1 MAPTLRNPQ
10 WGTPDPPAML
20 ASLGGALALLL
31 GLAVLL
37 LPLLTPELS
46 RPRDALWG
54 AVVLLLGLVLVT
66 SADRLTGAPMLGV
79 LCGGL
84 LIGRLGLEVA
94 QARWFRLLPE
104 ERQQLWSAKRWQ
116 GAWAQLSQAS
126 AKLLALGSQ
135 SLVGLGAWISERRQ
149 PRSSKRWVRPEQP
162 GSETGPEPGAEPGA
176 EPKQVA
182 EPELMA
188 EQAAKTSA
196 EPEPEAEA
204 ETSADPVAEPVA
216 ETAAEPVAEPSAEPQ
231 AEPQPERAPDRD
243 AALDAQLED
252 APDAAPEAPP
262 GTPPAEAPE
271 TALETAPAAAPIAPD
286 TPETQAVNTEPAAPE
301 TTAPNTP
308 PAAPGAEPIAAAEPV
323 PTTWISSLEELDSL
337 LDQAAPTP
345 AIDRDPASA
354 NASANASASADA
366 DASEPERAEP
376 AETARSASG
385 GAADLAEQAPA
396 SAIAAANQP
405 EPPAASDQAG

>member
-1 MAPTLRNPQ
+1 
-10 WGTPDPPAML
+10 ML

-126 AKLLALGSQ
+126 AKLLTLVSQ
-135 SLVGLGAWISERRQ
+135 SLAGLGAWIGERRQ
-149 PRSSKRWVRPEQP
+149 PRSSKRWVRPEQA
-162 GSETGPEPGAEPGA
+162 GSETGPKPGGEPAAETLAEPAAETTA
-176 EPKQVA
+176 EPTVETSRESSG
-182 EPELMA
+182 EPPA
-188 EQAAKTSA
+188 EQ
-196 EPEPEAEA
+196 
-204 ETSADPVAEPVA
+204 
-216 ETAAEPVAEPSAEPQ
+216 
-231 AEPQPERAPDRD
+231 QPERHPDRET
-243 AALDAQLED
+243 ALHAQLED
-252 APDAAPEAPP
+252 APEAAPEAPP
-262 GTPPAEAPE
+262 ETFLGTPPEASQEAAVETETTPAAALETPSAEAPDTPPAAAPE
-271 TALETAPAAAPIAPD
+271 TPLETAPAAL
-286 TPETQAVNTEPAAPE
+286 PE
-301 TTAPNTP
+301 
-308 PAAPGAEPIAAAEPV
+308 
-323 PTTWISSLEELDSL
+323 PTTWISSLAELDQL
-337 LDQAAPTP
+337 LDQAEQTHEIAGATNSAPARSDDAAALAEP
-345 AIDRDPASA
+345 AAASA
-354 NASANASASADA
+354 NA
-366 DASEPERAEP
+366 
-376 AETARSASG
+376 
-385 GAADLAEQAPA
+385 AAKP
-396 SAIAAANQP
+396 P

>member
-1 MAPTLRNPQ
+1 
-10 WGTPDPPAML
+10 ML

-31 GLAVLL
+31 GLAVLI

-135 SLVGLGAWISERRQ
+135 SLAGLGAWIGERRQ
-149 PRSSKRWVRPEQP
+149 PRSSKRWVRPEQS
-162 GSETGPEPGAEPGA
+162 GSETGPKPGAEPEPVA

-204 ETSADPVAEPVA
+204 E
-216 ETAAEPVAEPSAEPQ
+216 PQ

-243 AALDAQLED
+243 AALEAQLED
-252 APDAAPEAPP
+252 APDSTPEAPPETPLRTPPEAAPEASL
-262 GTPPAEAPE
+262 EI
-271 TALETAPAAAPIAPD
+271 ETAPAAAPG
-286 TPETQAVNTEPAAPE
+286 TPPTEAPE

-345 AIDRDPASA
+345 AIDRAPA
-354 NASANASASADA
+354 NANARASADA
-366 DASEPERAEP
+366 TEPERAEP

-385 GAADLAEQAPA
+385 GAAELAEQAPA
-396 SAIAAANQP
+396 NANPAANPP

>member
-1 MAPTLRNPQ
+1 
-10 WGTPDPPAML
+10 ML

-31 GLAVLL
+31 GLAVLI

-135 SLVGLGAWISERRQ
+135 ALAGLGAWISERRQ
-149 PRSSKRWVRPEQP
+149 PRSGKRWVRPEQS
-162 GSETGPEPGAEPGA
+162 GSETGPKPGA

-182 EPELMA
+182 EPE
-188 EQAAKTSA
+188 
-196 EPEPEAEA
+196 
-204 ETSADPVAEPVA
+204 PVA
-216 ETAAEPVAEPSAEPQ
+216 ETAAEPAAETSAEPVAEPSAEPQ
-231 AEPQPERAPDRD
+231 AEPQPERAPNRD

-252 APDAAPEAPP
+252 APEVAPAAAPEA
-262 GTPPAEAPE
+262 PPAEAPE
-271 TALETAPAAAPIAPD
+271 TDLETAPAAAP
-286 TPETQAVNTEPAAPE
+286 ETAATAVPAALGAECLAAPE
-301 TTAPNTP
+301 P
-308 PAAPGAEPIAAAEPV
+308 E
-323 PTTWISSLEELDSL
+323 PTTWINSLAELDHL
-337 LDQAAPTP
+337 LDQAEQTP
-345 AIDRDPASA
+345 AMAGATNRAPADSD
-354 NASANASASADA
+354 DA
-366 DASEPERAEP
+366 AALAEP
-376 AETARSASG
+376 AAA
-385 GAADLAEQAPA
+385 GAN
-396 SAIAAANQP
+396 AAAKPP
-405 EPPAASDQAG
+405 EHPAAGDQAG

>member
-1 MAPTLRNPQ
+1 
-10 WGTPDPPAML
+10 ML

-116 GAWAQLSQAS
+116 ATWAQLSQTIT
-126 AKLLALGSQ
+126 KLLTMVSQ
-135 SLVGLGAWISERRQ
+135 SLAGLGAWIGERRQ
-149 PRSSKRWVRPEQP
+149 PRSSKRWVRPEQS
-162 GSETGPEPGAEPGA
+162 GSETGPKPGG

-182 EPELMA
+182 EPEPV
-188 EQAAKTSA
+188 A
-196 EPEPEAEA
+196 EPAA
-204 ETSADPVAEPVA
+204 ETSAEPVAEPVA
-216 ETAAEPVAEPSAEPQ
+216 ETAAETSAKPVAEPSAEPQ

-252 APDAAPEAPP
+252 APEVAPEAPP
-262 GTPPAEAPE
+262 ETPLGTTPEASPEACSPTAPETETTPTAALETQSAEAP
-271 TALETAPAAAPIAPD
+271 D
-286 TPETQAVNTEPAAPE
+286 
-301 TTAPNTP
+301 TP
-308 PAAPGAEPIAAAEPV
+308 PAAPEAESMAAPEPV
-323 PTTWISSLEELDSL
+323 PTTWISSLAELDQL
-337 LDQAAPTP
+337 LDQAEQTP
-345 AIDRDPASA
+345 AIAGATNSAPASSYDAAALAEPAAASA
-354 NASANASASADA
+354 NA
-366 DASEPERAEP
+366 
-376 AETARSASG
+376 
-385 GAADLAEQAPA
+385 
-396 SAIAAANQP
+396 AANPP

>member
-1 MAPTLRNPQ
+1 
-10 WGTPDPPAML
+10 ML

-135 SLVGLGAWISERRQ
+135 SLAGLGAWIGERRQ
-149 PRSSKRWVRPEQP
+149 TRSSKRWVRPEQP
-162 GSETGPEPGAEPGA
+162 GSETGPEPEA

-188 EQAAKTSA
+188 EKAAKTSA
-196 EPEPEAEA
+196 EP
-204 ETSADPVAEPVA
+204 
-216 ETAAEPVAEPSAEPQ
+216 AAAPQ
-231 AEPQPERAPDRD
+231 VEPQPERAPDRD
-243 AALDAQLED
+243 AALKAQLED

-262 GTPPAEAPE
+262 ETPLRTPPEAAPE
-271 TALETAPAAAPIAPD
+271 ASLETETAPAAAPG
-286 TPETQAVNTEPAAPE
+286 TPPAAPE

-308 PAAPGAEPIAAAEPV
+308 PAAPGAEPIAAAEPA

-345 AIDRDPASA
+345 AIDSDPASA
-354 NASANASASADA
+354 NSSASADADA

-405 EPPAASDQAG
+405 EPPTASDQAG

>member
-1 MAPTLRNPQ
+1 
-10 WGTPDPPAML
+10 ML

-135 SLVGLGAWISERRQ
+135 ALAGLGAWISERRQ
-149 PRSSKRWVRPEQP
+149 PRSSKLWVRPEQP
-162 GSETGPEPGAEPGA
+162 GSETGPEPEA
-176 EPKQVA
+176 EPKQV
-182 EPELMA
+182 A

-196 EPEPEAEA
+196 EPAAEPEA
-204 ETSADPVAEPVA
+204 ETSAK
-216 ETAAEPVAEPSAEPQ
+216 PVAEPSAEPQ
-231 AEPQPERAPDRD
+231 AEPQPERAPDRN

-252 APDAAPEAPP
+252 APEVAPAAAPEA
-262 GTPPAEAPE
+262 PPAEAPE
-271 TALETAPAAAPIAPD
+271 TDLETAPAAAP
-286 TPETQAVNTEPAAPE
+286 ETAATAVPAALGAECLAAPE
-301 TTAPNTP
+301 P
-308 PAAPGAEPIAAAEPV
+308 E
-323 PTTWISSLEELDSL
+323 PTTWINSLAELDHL
-337 LDQAAPTP
+337 LDQAEQTP
-345 AIDRDPASA
+345 AMAGATNWAPAGSDDAAELAEPAAASA
-354 NASANASASADA
+354 NA
-366 DASEPERAEP
+366 
-376 AETARSASG
+376 
-385 GAADLAEQAPA
+385 
-396 SAIAAANQP
+396 AANPP
-405 EPPAASDQAG
+405 EPPTASDRAG

>member
-345 AIDRDPASA
+345 AIDSDP
-354 NASANASASADA
+354 ASANASASADA
-366 DASEPERAEP
+366 DADAIEPERAEP